1 MLFSSRGSLSRIE
14 RVFLHVIAWT
24 IVLVPLMI
32 VGAAWKPW
40 PFLSLLIPTAMLAGA
55 TVAPSF
61 VVVLGLAL
69 LQGPIYGIA
78 TGLPSTGRT
87 RRRVIAWLVVLHAS
101 AAGAS
106 IVLGL
111 PPSRTITDVTIAQ
124 TVSLKGRGDDA
135 VTAVVVRVTGS
146 INGSATLRF
155 MDGSQT
161 MVDGAV
167 DRSWR
172 FDNYSRQVSI
182 EYLPHGVTDGKLT
195 FRAEF
200 R

>member
-1 MLFSSRGSLSRIE
+1 MVDRVRLLFSSRGSLSRIE

-40 PFLSLLIPTAMLAGA
+40 PVLSLLIPVAMLAGA
-55 TVAPSF
+55 TV
-61 VVVLGLAL
+61 
-69 LQGPIYGIA
+69 GPYFA
-78 TGLPSTGRT
+78 
-87 RRRVIAWLVVLHAS
+87 V
-101 AAGAS
+101 
-106 IVLGL
+106 VLGL

-124 TVSLKGRGDDA
+124 TVSLTGRGDDA
-135 VTAVVVRVTGS
+135 VTEVVVRVNGS

-167 DRSWR
+167 DRSWKL
-172 FDNYSRQVSI
+172 DNYSRQVS
-182 EYLPHGVTDGKLT
+182 
-195 FRAEF
+195 
-200 R
+200 